1 MLVLTRKAGES
12 IVIGGDVEL
21 TVLEIDGDH
30 IRLGIQA
37 PRSVPIYRAELW
49 AEIQRENALAANQG
63 ATTSA
68 ALMALT
74 PRVRATRPAVRW
86 RAARERRRAGTA

>member
-12 IVIGGDVEL
+12 IVIGADVEL

-49 AEIQRENALAANQG
+49 AEIQRENALAANPQTRSG
-63 ATTSA
+63 LPLA
-68 ALMALT
+68 ALPAGRAERRT
-74 PRVRATRPAVRW
+74 RVRLPRQAPPPPS
-86 RAARERRRAGTA
+86 

>member
-12 IVIGGDVEL
+12 IVIGTDVEL

-49 AEIQRENALAANQG
+49 AEIQRENALAANPQ
-63 ATTSA
+63 TRSNLPLA
-68 ALMALT
+68 ALPAART
-74 PRVRATRPAVRW
+74 ERRARVRLPRQAPAPP
-86 RAARERRRAGTA
+86 A

>member
-12 IVIGGDVEL
+12 IVIGGEVEL

-37 PRSVPIYRAELW
+37 PRSVPVYRAELW
-49 AEIQRENALAANQG
+49 AEIQRENALAASPSSRSSG
-63 ATTSA
+63 ALA
-68 ALMALT
+68 ALPASRAGRR
-74 PRVRATRPAVRW
+74 PSVRLPRPAPAPPV
-86 RAARERRRAGTA
+86 